1 MEAKHRLIV
10 ALDVDSMWEA
20 EDLVHELGDTVSRYK
35 VGWQLFMSEGID
47 VVYALTD
54 ADKKVFLD
62 LKLDDIPNTVYSTLK
77 NMKTYGVE
85 FFSLQGDI
93 ETYRAAVKG
102 FNEARSTTKLLY
114 VPSLSSRSG
123 YGDLATATEVARA
136 GGGLVVSG
144 HMVQAMRERFPLAS
158 PHDVII
164 VTPGIRLKEDVD
176 DHTEVF
182 TPAQAIEAGS
192 DFLVVG
198 RPITKD
204 SDPQAAAKLIIS
216 QIGR

>member
-1 MEAKHRLIV
+1 MEAKDRLIV

-20 EDLVHELGDTVSRYK
+20 NDLVHELGDTVSRYK
-35 VGWQLFMSEGID
+35 VGWQLFMSEGFD

-77 NMKTYGVE
+77 NMKPYVE

-102 FNEARSTTKLLY
+102 FNKARSTTKLLY
-114 VPSLSSRSG
+114 VLSLSTRSG
-123 YGDLATATEVARA
+123 YGDLATAIEVAQA

-144 HMVQAMRERFPLAS
+144 HMVQAMRERFPC
-158 PHDVII
+158 DVTI
-164 VTPGIRLKEDVD
+164 VTPGIRLNEDVD
-176 DHTEVF
+176 DHTKVF

-198 RPITKD
+198 R
-204 SDPQAAAKLIIS
+204 
-216 QIGR
+216 

>member
-1 MEAKHRLIV
+1 MEAKDRLIV

-20 EDLVHELGDTVSRYK
+20 NDLVHELGDTVSRYK
-35 VGWQLFMSEGID
+35 VGWQLFMSEGFD

-77 NMKTYGVE
+77 NMKPYVE

-102 FNEARSTTKLLY
+102 FDEARSTTELLY
-114 VPSLSSRSG
+114 VLSLSTRSG

-144 HMVQAMRERFPLAS
+144 HMVQAMRERFPC
-158 PHDVII
+158 DVTI
-164 VTPGIRLKEDVD
+164 VTPGIRLNGDVD
-176 DHTEVF
+176 DHTTVL

-216 QIGR
+216 QIGK

>member
-1 MEAKHRLIV
+1 MEAKDRLIV
-10 ALDVDSMWEA
+10 ALDVDSMWEM

-102 FNEARSTTKLLY
+102 FNEARSTTKFLY
-114 VPSLSSRSG
+114 APSLSTRNDW
-123 YGDLATATEVARA
+123 GDLISAGQVVQE
-136 GGGLVVSG
+136 GGGLIISG
-144 HMVQAMRERFPLAS
+144 WMIEALRERFP
-158 PHDVII
+158 DVTI
-164 VTPGIRLKEDVD
+164 VSPGIRTTEGFN
-176 DHTEVF
+176 DHKKVF
-182 TPAQAIEAGS
+182 TPTQAIEAGA
-192 DFLVVG
+192 DYLVVG

>member
-1 MEAKHRLIV
+1 MEAKDRLIV

-20 EDLVHELGDTVSRYK
+20 NDLVHELGDTVSRYK
-35 VGWQLFMSEGID
+35 VGWQLFMSEGFD

-77 NMKTYGVE
+77 NMKPYVE

-102 FNEARSTTKLLY
+102 FNKARSTTKLLY
-114 VPSLSSRSG
+114 VLSLSTRSG
-123 YGDLATATEVARA
+123 YGDLATAIEVAQA

-144 HMVQAMRERFPLAS
+144 HMVQAMRERFPC
-158 PHDVII
+158 DVTI
-164 VTPGIRLKEDVD
+164 VTPGIRLNEDVD
-176 DHTEVF
+176 DHTKVF

>member
-10 ALDVDSMWEA
+10 ALDVDTLWEV

-114 VPSLSSRSG
+114 VPSLSTRNDW
-123 YGDLATATEVARA
+123 GDLISAGQVVQE
-136 GGGLVVSG
+136 GGGLIISG
-144 HMVQAMRERFPLAS
+144 WMIEALRERFPDAT
-158 PHDVII
+158 I
-164 VTPGIRLKEDVD
+164 VSPGIRLNEEDFD
-176 DHTEVF
+176 DHTKVL
-182 TPAQAIEAGS
+182 TPTQAIEAGA
-192 DFLVVG
+192 DYLVVG
-198 RPITKD
+198 RPIT
-204 SDPQAAAKLIIS
+204 QAPNPLEAAQEIIS
-216 QIGR
+216 EIGK